1 MEHDEAG
8 SETRIIGMSGADLP
22 DFLKNMLGPSGLGRE
37 ERNKL
42 IKSYLGVKNLS
53 STIRTYRKY
62 PVTFNR
68 AISLALEEL
77 SAMAENVEKGRSEG
91 RTPANGAPI
100 SYSYDDGGIFEDV
113 IFGGEFRM
121 GRRRVRAVIETNVFR
136 HPGLMVF
143 GPEGWVSS
151 DHTSFSVYAKK
162 EDKDGISGLFE
173 IVDSYVYE
181 NNPLRGKIIDV
192 YGEEQDIG
200 NYDWDDIAIPEYFVR
215 EIEENIIW
223 PIRYHEK
230 IEAANI
236 RLPRGIMLEG
246 ERGMGK
252 TLLSMII
259 ANKVRGKGTFIKAK
273 PGDVQKLGW
282 DYIFDVARV
291 LEPCVLYIE
300 DIETLAPSKQK
311 FGLVSASLTDILDYL
326 DGTESRGNVTL
337 LASTNVPDMVD
348 FGLLDRPGRIDR
360 RLVFDPRNNES
371 FGLGWKKKVFEIHLR
386 GHRLASGLSTSHL
399 AKMIEDVPYTGSHI
413 EELIHTAT
421 LEALRTE
428 KMESMDAE
436 EIGKICLTL
445 EDFKR
450 AKERVE
456 RAVRRRMSPEVG

>member
-1 MEHDEAG
+1 MEHEEIG
-8 SETRIIGMSGADLP
+8 SETRIVGMSGADLP
-22 DFLKNMLGPSGLGRE
+22 DFLRNMLGSSGLGRE

-42 IKSYLGVKNLS
+42 IKSYLGVKNLAN
-53 STIRTYRKY
+53 TIRIYRKY
-62 PVTFNR
+62 PVTFNK
-68 AISLALEEL
+68 AISFALEEL
-77 SAMAENVEKGRSEG
+77 STMAENLEKGRTEEL
-91 RTPANGAPI
+91 PNGAPI
-100 SYSYDDGGIFEDV
+100 SCSYDDEGLFEDV
-113 IFGGEFRM
+113 LFGGEFRLN
-121 GRRRVRAVIETNVFR
+121 RRRVRAVIETNVFR

-143 GPEGWVSS
+143 GPEGWVGS

-162 EDKDGISGLFE
+162 EDKDSISSIFE

-181 NNPLRGKIIDV
+181 GNTLRGKIINV
-192 YGEEQDIG
+192 YGEEENIG
-200 NYDWDDIAIPEYFVR
+200 NYDWDDIAIPQYFIQ

-273 PGDVQKLGW
+273 PSDVQRLGW

-300 DIETLAPSKQK
+300 DIEALAPSKQK

-326 DGTESRGNVTL
+326 DGMESRGNVTL

-371 FGLGWKKKVFEIHLR
+371 FGFDWKKKVFEIHLR
-386 GHRLASGLSTSHL
+386 GHKLAPGLSTSHL
-399 AKMIEDVPYTGSHI
+399 AKMIGDVPYTGSHI

-421 LEALRTE
+421 LEALRRE
-428 KMESMDAE
+428 KMESMDAA
-436 EIGKICLTL
+436 EIEGKICLTL

-450 AKERVE
+450 AKERIE
-456 RAVRRRMSPEVG
+456 RVVRQRMGPEIV